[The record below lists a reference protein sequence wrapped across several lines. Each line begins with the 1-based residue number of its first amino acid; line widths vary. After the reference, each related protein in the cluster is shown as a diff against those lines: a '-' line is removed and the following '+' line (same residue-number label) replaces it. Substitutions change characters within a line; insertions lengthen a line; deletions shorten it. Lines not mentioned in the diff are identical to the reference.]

1 MRILNGAGRHTAAG
15 GAHWTQHLRVADLSC
30 GTYSLPRGA
39 EDPQQPHTEDELY
52 VCTTGRATLVTP
64 SGSAELSPGS
74 VAFVP
79 AREEHRFASVTEDF
93 TVLVIFGPAV
103 GTRA

>member
-1 MRILNGAGRHTAAG
+1 MQILTGAGTHTAAG
-15 GAHWTQHLRVADLSC
+15 GAHWAEHLRAAGLSC

-39 EDPQQPHTEDELY
+39 GDPQQPHTEDEVY

-64 SGSAELSPGS
+64 GGSAELSPGCA
-74 VAFVP
+74 AFVP
-79 AREEHRFASVTEDF
+79 AGEEHRFTGVDEDF
-93 TVLVIFGPAV
+93 TVLVIFGPAE